1 MARAIPIIRL
11 HGVLLVSI
19 QTALSDRLILEF
31 KEDVAN
37 EIRNYDAHGLVIE
50 VSGVDLFDSFIAR
63 SIQEIAKMAKLM
75 GVRTVLAGLN
85 AGMAVTLVEM
95 GMFLEGVETSLSLES
110 ALPLLGA
117 VLSRK
122 KRKSEA
128 AATPHASDATDVDE
142 LLLLAETD
150 AR

>member
-11 HGVLLVSI
+11 HGILLVSI

-63 SIQEIAKMAKLM
+63 SIQQIAKMAKLM

-95 GMFLEGVETSLSLES
+95 DMTLEGVETALNLES
-110 ALPLLGA
+110 ALELLRA
-117 VLSRK
+117 DQP
-122 KRKSEA
+122 KSA
-128 AATPHASDATDVDE
+128 KTSAFSDADE
-142 LLLLAETD
+142 LLGLGE
-150 AR
+150 RPIR